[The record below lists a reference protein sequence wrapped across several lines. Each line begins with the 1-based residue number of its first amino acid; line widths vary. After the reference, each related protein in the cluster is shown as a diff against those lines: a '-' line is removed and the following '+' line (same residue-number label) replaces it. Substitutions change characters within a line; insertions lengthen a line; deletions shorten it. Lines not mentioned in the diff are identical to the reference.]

1 MYASH
6 VQMQE
11 PDAEVSAWNS
21 DDEPQADDWYVTDRS
36 SLNLFA
42 FREAQLPMPPST
54 PLRDQKDEEMPVTA
68 PTPMDVD
75 GGPEGH
81 FGGSQGHWRVTL
93 GHFGESDPGRPGE
106 A

>member
-1 MYASH
+1 MQQVQQVYASH

-42 FREAQLPMPPST
+42 FREAQLPVPPSA
-54 PLRDQKDEEMPVTA
+54 PLRDQKDEEMPEAA
-68 PTPMDVD
+68 PTPA
-75 GGPEGH
+75 GLARGSWGH
-81 FGGSQGHWRVTL
+81 FGGVRGSL
-93 GHFGESDPGRPGE
+93 
-106 A
+106 